1 MTTCDALIYTRRFSF
16 KFTNFHIYFHCL
28 EKTDTKLC
36 PMTNIDSAKTR
47 GEYYARKF
55 NKGNLAYR
63 DINNTKLNQPFFP
76 KIVDCYEVISLPIE
90 MNL

>member
-1 MTTCDALIYTRRFSF
+1 
-16 KFTNFHIYFHCL
+16 
-28 EKTDTKLC
+28 
-36 PMTNIDSAKTR
+36 MTNIDSAKTR

-63 DINNTKLNQPFFP
+63 DINNTKLNPPFFP
-76 KIVDCYEVISLPIE
+76 KIGDCYEVISLPIE